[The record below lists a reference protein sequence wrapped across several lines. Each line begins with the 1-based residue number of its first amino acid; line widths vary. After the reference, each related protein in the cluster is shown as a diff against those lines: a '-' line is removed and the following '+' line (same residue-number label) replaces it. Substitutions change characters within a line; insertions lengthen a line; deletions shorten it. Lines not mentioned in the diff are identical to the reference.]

1 MKIEIS
7 FMIKCVPKI
16 ILYIKCFL
24 FFRFALKKYY
34 ICIAKRLLLLTIK
47 FYRFMK
53 TIKPIKFS
61 ETEEQNTKATQTHV
75 NRMPP
80 SGSGSGGDV
89 KYGESG
95 GGHGTKISAYGGS
108 WDLDCSFIWTAELTY
123 EKVEGMDVTIVTKAT
138 IRINKVQASC
148 DGIPSGTKGIGTVY
162 EPFGLYGIECGSE
175 EFTFNSSC
183 GLTDVDCSM
192 KSSSQVLKV
201 AKTQYDSKGEV
212 VSSSIMEEK
221 VAINI
226 QMTFFVNC
234 YNEKPEIRLVSCD
247 LS

>member
-1 MKIEIS
+1 
-7 FMIKCVPKI
+7 
-16 ILYIKCFL
+16 
-24 FFRFALKKYY
+24 
-34 ICIAKRLLLLTIK
+34 
-47 FYRFMK
+47 MK

-61 ETEEQNTKATQTHV
+61 ETEEQNTKAAQTHV

-138 IRINKVQASC
+138 NRINKAQASC
-148 DGIPSGTKGIGTVY
+148 AGVPSGTKESGMIY
-162 EPFGLYGIECGSE
+162 EPFSLYGIVCGSE
-175 EFTFNSSC
+175 EFTFESSS

-192 KSSSQVLKV
+192 KSSPQVLKV
-201 AKTQYDSKGEV
+201 AKTKYDSKGEKE
-212 VSSSIMEEK
+212 SSTIMEEK